1 MRLYCGH
8 LKSYVAYSWLCGR
21 VAAACVLS
29 LGLQGQLCDSV
40 SGLACGRCDRLRLLG
55 YAVPH
60 SSQVIRRLAMKS
72 QLVSFLFGR
81 WNKQKA
87 QLLCRNVP
95 CECSFQNSGASDA
108 VR

>member
-1 MRLYCGH
+1 MHLYCGH
-8 LKSYVAYSWLCGR
+8 LKSYMAYSWLCGR
-21 VAAACVLS
+21 VAAA
-29 LGLQGQLCDSV
+29 LGLQGQLRDSV
-40 SGLACGRCDRLRLLG
+40 SCLAHGRCDCLRLLG

-81 WNKQKA
+81 WNEQKG
-87 QLLCRNVP
+87 QLVCHNVP
-95 CECSFQNSGASDA
+95 CECSFQNSGASDT